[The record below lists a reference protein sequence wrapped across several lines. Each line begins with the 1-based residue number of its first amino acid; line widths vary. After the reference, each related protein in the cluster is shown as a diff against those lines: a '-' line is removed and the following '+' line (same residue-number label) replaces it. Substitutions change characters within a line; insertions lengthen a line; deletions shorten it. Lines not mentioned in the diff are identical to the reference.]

1 MDMKKQ
7 LEKYTE
13 SFEKYFSLL
22 SEWNEKINLTAI
34 TEREEVWT
42 KHFYDSLVGEKYIS
56 NGARVLDI
64 GSGAGF
70 PGVPIKIIRPDLD
83 VTLLDSVGKKV
94 NFLSLVINEL
104 GLVGI
109 KAVHSR
115 IEDLKEKES
124 FDIVTARA
132 VARLNVLVEYA
143 LPFVKIGGAFLA
155 YKSVLSE
162 EEIEEARTALA
173 ILGGEV
179 ETAKE
184 ETVGDNLRT
193 VIVIRKVKKTPEK
206 YPRGKNLPR
215 LKPLK

>member
-1 MDMKKQ
+1 MKNQ
-7 LEKYTE
+7 LEKYNE

-42 KHFYDSLVGEKYIS
+42 KHFYDSLVGEKYIPS
-56 NGARVLDI
+56 NARVLDI

-70 PGVPIKIIRPDLD
+70 PGIPIKIVRPDAE

-94 NFLSLVINEL
+94 NFLNLVINEI
-104 GLVGI
+104 GLDKI

-124 FDIVTARA
+124 YDIVTARA
-132 VARLNVLVEYA
+132 VARLNVLLEYA
-143 LPFVKIGGAFLA
+143 LPFVKVGGAFLA
-155 YKSVLSE
+155 YKSVLSA
-162 EEIEEARTALA
+162 EEIEEAKLALD

-179 ETAKE
+179 EAADE
-184 ETVGDNLRT
+184 EKIGDNLRT

-215 LKPLK
+215 LKPIK

>member
-1 MDMKKQ
+1 MKNQ
-7 LEKYTE
+7 LEKYNE

-42 KHFYDSLVGEKYIS
+42 KHFYDSLVGEKYIP
-56 NGARVLDI
+56 NNARVLDI

-70 PGVPIKIIRPDLD
+70 PGIPIKIVRPDTE

-94 NFLSLVINEL
+94 NFLSLVINEI
-104 GLVGI
+104 GLDKI

-124 FDIVTARA
+124 YDIVTARA
-132 VARLNVLVEYA
+132 VARLNVLLEYA
-143 LPFVKIGGAFLA
+143 LPFVKVGGAFLA
-155 YKSVLSE
+155 YKSVLSA
-162 EEIEEARTALA
+162 EEIEEAKLALD

-179 ETAKE
+179 EAADE
-184 ETVGDNLRT
+184 EKIGDNLRT

-215 LKPLK
+215 LKPIK

>member
-1 MDMKKQ
+1 MKKQ

-42 KHFYDSLVGEKYIS
+42 KHFYDSLVGEKYIP

-115 IEDLKEKES
+115 IEDLTEKES

-162 EEIEEARTALA
+162 EEIEEARTALD

-193 VIVIRKVKKTPEK
+193 VIVIRKVKKTSEK

-215 LKPLK
+215 LKPIK

>member
-1 MDMKKQ
+1 MKNQ
-7 LEKYTE
+7 LEKYNE

-42 KHFYDSLVGEKYIS
+42 KHFYDSLVGEKYIP
-56 NGARVLDI
+56 NNARVLDI

-70 PGVPIKIIRPDLD
+70 PGIPIKIVRPDTE

-94 NFLSLVINEL
+94 NFLSLVINEI
-104 GLVGI
+104 GLDKI

-124 FDIVTARA
+124 YDIVTARA
-132 VARLNVLVEYA
+132 VARLNVLLEYA
-143 LPFVKIGGAFLA
+143 LPFVKVGGAFLA
-155 YKSVLSE
+155 YKSVLSA
-162 EEIEEARTALA
+162 EEIEEAKLALD

-179 ETAKE
+179 EAADDEKI
-184 ETVGDNLRT
+184 GDNLRT

-215 LKPLK
+215 LKPIK